1 MQSNHIATSRGEEP
15 VWLLSEQLGYRSV
28 SKGVN
33 QERALGEHVGEM
45 GASDKRKA
53 YQVSSQIDNADLD
66 KCCENKVGG
75 VFGGEEGRPE
85 ARRRDKTG
93 QGKEDE

>member
-1 MQSNHIATSRGEEP
+1 M
-15 VWLLSEQLGYRSV
+15 
-28 SKGVN
+28 
-33 QERALGEHVGEM
+33 
-45 GASDKRKA
+45 
-53 YQVSSQIDNADLD
+53 SSQIDNADLD